1 MSAAALDRLLAVLVA
16 ALLVTGLISARRQP
30 ANRTA
35 VRAAWRAG
43 GSLLAAVG
51 WKLWRSVPR
60 AAAPAAGATWRLA
73 MLLALL
79 TIAALVGGFAWVI
92 SGRIL
97 ALGRGP

>member
-1 MSAAALDRLLAVLVA
+1 MLHGVLA
-16 ALLVTGLISARRQP
+16 
-30 ANRTA
+30 
-35 VRAAWRAG
+35 
-43 GSLLAAVG
+43 GSLLAAG

-60 AAAPAAGATWRLA
+60 AASARRWRPGVSPL
-73 MLLALL
+73 LLALL